1 MITVEKMWGGTLFCG
16 EKTFMNKVSFP
27 PHPFLQTLLSG
38 ITFIANN
45 KSNSVFFINMWQEEK
60 NF

>member
-1 MITVEKMWGGTLFCG
+1 MFLVKLFCG

-27 PHPFLQTLLSG
+27 RTPFLQTLLSG

-45 KSNSVFFINMWQEEK
+45 KSNSAFFINMWQQ
-60 NF
+60 